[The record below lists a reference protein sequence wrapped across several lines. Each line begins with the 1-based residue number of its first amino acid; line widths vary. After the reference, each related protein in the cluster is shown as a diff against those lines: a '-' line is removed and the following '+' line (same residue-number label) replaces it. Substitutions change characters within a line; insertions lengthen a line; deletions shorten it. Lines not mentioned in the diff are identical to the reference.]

1 MKSVESFIRVNRVE
15 DNAFI
20 SFELAQLDQCDEVAC
35 GGLKT
40 NHPDYLLPV
49 IFDAHHGTK
58 AVRYTVPE
66 NYKALDE
73 SMSELQ
79 IEQVLGLYDKLLDM
93 LEDCEDCFL
102 QPGAFCMEPEYV
114 YVNESYDQLKYLYIP
129 EEQVTIDLQS
139 IKYLMINILEKC
151 DETSGG
157 KIQLQLYKYFYKPKF
172 VLSELKQMINQFK
185 MSIKSSGAPQPIP
198 PMIKPDQKEL
208 ITEPLQKENTASKTQ
223 KESVKAPELSGRSSY
238 TPKVNHSQ
246 LSQDEIEEMVR
257 SIYHR
262 QEEPVQQ
269 PTESDIEVK
278 EEPITM
284 HEDENDRKPEELEQE
299 KAHKEIKKHNLFDN
313 VFSQGR
319 NSLKKAIVPSS
330 DRHAV
335 LKSVSV
341 HTRYDLPKRI
351 DIQLVE
357 NRFIIGRATR
367 TGEPSGAD
375 YEFGA
380 EVTPIS
386 RKHAQIAWREG
397 FYYLK
402 DLGSNNG
409 TFLNGNKI
417 EAQQDYLIEDG
428 DRIAFAVA
436 FSKNSIEYVFTE

>member
-1 MKSVESFIRVNRVE
+1 MEEST
-15 DNAFI
+15 FI
-20 SFELAQLDQCDEVAC
+20 SFELTQLEHCDEVAC

-66 NYKALDE
+66 NYKALAE
-73 SMSELQ
+73 NVSELQ
-79 IEQVLGLYDKLLDM
+79 IEQVLGLYDKILGM
-93 LEDCEDCFL
+93 LADCEDCFL
-102 QPGAFCMEPEYV
+102 QPGAFCMEPAYV
-114 YVNESYDQLKYLYIP
+114 YVNEAYDQLKYLYIP
-129 EEQVTIDLQS
+129 EEQVSIDLQS
-139 IKYLMINILEKC
+139 IKYLMVSILEKC

-172 VLSELKQMINQFK
+172 LLSELKEMLSQFK
-185 MSIKSSGAPQPIP
+185 ASIESSE
-198 PMIKPDQKEL
+198 D
-208 ITEPLQKENTASKTQ
+208 LQ
-223 KESVKAPELSGRSSY
+223 ELSPVQNDFQKNKMTAYRSKKEEIDNQVQESRVKKLEPGGRSSY
-238 TPKVNHSQ
+238 TPKVNRSQ

-257 SIYHR
+257 SIYHK
-262 QEEPVQQ
+262 QEEKESVQENEDSMDE
-269 PTESDIEVK
+269 PRSGMEIMTEDVTKKVEQG
-278 EEPITM
+278 
-284 HEDENDRKPEELEQE
+284 EQE
-299 KAHKEIKKHNLFDN
+299 KSCKETRKHNLFDN

-319 NSLKKAIVPSS
+319 NPVKTAASQSPDYHAI
-330 DRHAV
+330 

-351 DIQLVE
+351 DVQLID

-375 YEFGA
+375 YEFGS

-386 RKHAQIAWREG
+386 LKHAQIEWQEG
-397 FYYLK
+397 SYYLR

-417 EAQQDYLIEDG
+417 EPQQDYLIEDG

-436 FSKNSIEYVFTE
+436 FSKNSIEYLFTE